1 MRRLGCAVFG
11 VVLCVGWVQAQDSEP
26 LYGTYRN
33 AVVSYQRGNFA
44 AAARTLNSWSIE
56 ELHRVV
62 RFALGQAR
70 GGAAAGPAGTPA
82 GFASEHIGGAS
93 PEAAAMLHT
102 EIVLRGQSTSK
113 APVSVQLELAELLIR
128 GMDRVRP
135 RTLLID
141 REEAL
146 GFQQRWYV
154 LVATYFLAGSNP
166 EAATPWLERGAA
178 LSRADSK
185 LKGAVAWLDVTKGV
199 ATEMAIHILDPECR
213 RAGCES
219 RGPRSPV
226 PGLRASAEASYR
238 RALSLDPGL
247 AEARLR
253 LAGVK
258 MLQNDRK
265 TARVELQRALVDATT
280 TRQRYLA
287 HLFLGEIEQVER
299 DLVAARNEYEAARV
313 AGPGYQTPYV
323 ALGFV
328 AQLLGERD
336 GLHNLAAAAARSED
350 RERDP
355 WWGYRNGALDEEA
368 LAWLRAQV
376 TR

>member
-1 MRRLGCAVFG
+1 MLGVL
-11 VVLCVGWVQAQDSEP
+11 LCVGWVLAEVGEP
-26 LYGTYRN
+26 LYGPYRN
-33 AVVSYQRGNFA
+33 AVVAYQRGNFA
-44 AAARTLNSWSIE
+44 AAARTINSWSTE
-56 ELHRVV
+56 ELRRVV
-62 RFALGQAR
+62 RLALGPVR
-70 GGAAAGPAGTPA
+70 GGAAAALAGPPG
-82 GFASEHIGGAS
+82 GFAGEHIGGAT

-102 EIVLRGQSTSK
+102 EIALSGQRTSM
-113 APVSVQLELAELLIR
+113 APVSLHLELAEMLIR
-128 GMDRVRP
+128 GVDRVRP
-135 RTLLID
+135 LTVQAD
-141 REEAL
+141 REAVLEL
-146 GFQQRWYV
+146 QQRWYV
-154 LVATYFLAGSNP
+154 LVASFFLSNTNP

-185 LKGAVAWLDVTKGV
+185 LKGALAWLDVTKGV

-226 PGLRASAEASYR
+226 PGWRAAAEASYR

-287 HLFLGEIEQVER
+287 RLFLGEIEQVEKN
-299 DLVAARNEYEAARV
+299 LVAARNEYEAARV
-313 AGPGYQTPYV
+313 AAPGYQTPYV

-328 AQLLGERD
+328 AQLLGESD
-336 GLHNLAAAAARSED
+336 GLHNLAAAAARPEE

-376 TR
+376 SRR